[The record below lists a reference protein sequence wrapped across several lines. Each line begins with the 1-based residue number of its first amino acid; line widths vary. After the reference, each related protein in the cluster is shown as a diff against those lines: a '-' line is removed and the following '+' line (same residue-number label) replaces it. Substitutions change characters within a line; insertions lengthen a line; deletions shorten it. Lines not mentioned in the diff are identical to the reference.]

1 MKRFLPAAILACMAA
16 AAPAAFAVNK
26 ASATG
31 LSQSPQTSETT
42 RRGSPL
48 KGVRIGRVFTQP
60 APAIEH

>member
-1 MKRFLPAAILACMAA
+1 MKRFPPLAIVACLVAS
-16 AAPAAFAVNK
+16 APAAFAANK
-26 ASATG
+26 ASAVG